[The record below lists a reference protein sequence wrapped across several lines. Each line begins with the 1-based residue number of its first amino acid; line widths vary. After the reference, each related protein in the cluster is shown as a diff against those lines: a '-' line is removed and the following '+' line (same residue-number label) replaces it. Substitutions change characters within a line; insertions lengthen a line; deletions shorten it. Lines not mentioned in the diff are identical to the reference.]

1 MPPSIILVID
11 DEENLLFGVSAVLRR
26 AGFVVLTATDGIK
39 GLEVARTG
47 HPDLIVSDVMM
58 PPPNGFEM
66 RKLLSQDP
74 QTSSIP
80 FIFLT
85 ARAAQGDKNFGLSI
99 GADDYIT
106 KPFDS
111 QELVARISAVLRR
124 TGENHRPGTA

>member
-1 MPPSIILVID
+1 MID
-11 DEENLLFGVSAVLRR
+11 DEENLLFGLSAVLRR

-39 GLEVARTG
+39 GLLVAQTG
-47 HPDLIVSDVMM
+47 HPDLIISDVMM

-124 TGENHRPGTA
+124 TGEKQRPGAA

>member
-1 MPPSIILVID
+1 MHPPLILLID
-11 DEENLLFGVSAVLRR
+11 DEENLLFGLSAVLRR

-39 GLEVARTG
+39 GLLVAQTG
-47 HPDLIVSDVMM
+47 HPDLIISDVMM

-124 TGENHRPGTA
+124 TGENHRPGAA